1 MESEPPIAASGAGAA
16 PQMTRQGDVR
26 IVEEAWGYDHQKDET
41 AGGYRRDFSWDSE
54 NRLKEVKSGTKIT
67 RFLYDAAGERT
78 GKIGER
84 GETLYFNAWFTSRE
98 DGALYRNSKHIF
110 VGSHRAVTRLN
121 ADTGGTWEAEDLTT
135 YYYHP
140 DHLGSVSVVS
150 DRRGDPYERIE
161 YTPYGEMWQ
170 EVRHDGNTAASKYIP
185 YRFTAKEWDEETGLY
200 YHGARYYEPRLSRWI
215 SADPAGFS
223 LSRPM
228 NARGEP
234 RRSYSIVEAANW
246 YSYVSNNPVKYVDP
260 TGLFEVS
267 YDEDGNATIQAEI
280 ENRNDITD
288 AVSTFYS
295 IVESLSE
302 GEHNIQFIDREGNI
316 SGDYSTYSD
325 ALGRLL
331 QEWPDEILLSIGLG
345 AEFANVGVFA
355 GFGQRGPEASVSYLL
370 ASATAYGDSEGNV
383 KVGADV
389 GFTLIA
395 IPGVKIDFSF
405 VNYTKNYYHESFYK
419 IFGNK
424 KSKQ

>member
-1 MESEPPIAASGAGAA
+1 
-16 PQMTRQGDVR
+16 
-26 IVEEAWGYDHQKDET
+26 
-41 AGGYRRDFSWDSE
+41 
-54 NRLKEVKSGTKIT
+54 
-67 RFLYDAAGERT
+67 
-78 GKIGER
+78 
-84 GETLYFNAWFTSRE
+84 
-98 DGALYRNSKHIF
+98 
-110 VGSHRAVTRLN
+110 
-121 ADTGGTWEAEDLTT
+121 
-135 YYYHP
+135 
-140 DHLGSVSVVS
+140 
-150 DRRGDPYERIE
+150 
-161 YTPYGEMWQ
+161 
-170 EVRHDGNTAASKYIP
+170 
-185 YRFTAKEWDEETGLY
+185 
-200 YHGARYYEPRLSRWI
+200 
-215 SADPAGFS
+215 
-223 LSRPM
+223 M

-234 RRSYSIVEAANW
+234 RRGYSIVEAANW

-302 GEHNIQFIDREGNI
+302 GEHNIQFIDREGNV

-345 AEFANVGVFA
+345 AEFANIGVFA
-355 GFGQRGPEASVSYLL
+355 GFGQKGPEASVSYLL

-383 KVGADV
+383 KVDADV

-405 VNYTKNYYHESFYK
+405 VNYTKNYYRESFYK